1 MEETF
6 VQMAAYIVVI
16 TGSTRGIGYG
26 LADSFLALGCAVTVS
41 GRTPEAVEKAVAEL
55 SAKHEAERIFGHPCD
70 VTDFEQVQALW
81 DAAKARFGK
90 IDIWINNA
98 GIGHPQVDF
107 WELPAEQIEAVSSTN
122 LLGAMYGSK
131 VALLGMLAQGF
142 GAIYNL
148 EGLGSGGFRVP
159 GTSVY
164 ATSKA
169 GLRSFG
175 ETLARETR
183 GTPVLVGALRPG
195 MVITDLVTKPY
206 DGRPEEWE
214 RAKRIFN
221 IIADRVETVTPWLAK
236 RMLDNDKNG
245 ARISWTSTWKVGLR
259 FLMSPFRKRDLFG
272 E

>member
-1 MEETF
+1 MEETS
-6 VQMAAYIVVI
+6 VKIIVI

-26 LADSFLALGCAVTVS
+26 LADSFLALGCAVVVS
-41 GRTPEAVEKAVAEL
+41 GRKDETVEKAVGEL
-55 SAKHEAERIFGHPCD
+55 SARYEADRVFGQPCD
-70 VTDFEQVQALW
+70 VTDYGQVEALW
-81 DAAKARFGK
+81 DTARTRFGR

-98 GIGHPQVDF
+98 GIGHPQVNF
-107 WELPAEQIEAVSSTN
+107 WELPAERIGAVLRTN

-131 VALLGMLAQGF
+131 VALQGMLNQGF

-148 EGLGSGGFRVP
+148 EGLGSSGPRVQ

-169 GLRSFG
+169 GLRSFD
-175 ETLARETR
+175 ETLAQETR
-183 GTPVLVGALRPG
+183 GTPVIVGALRPG

-206 DGRPEEWE
+206 EGRPDEWE

-221 IIADRVETVTPWLAK
+221 IIADRVETVTPWLA
-236 RMLDNDKNG
+236 RRVLDNTKNG
-245 ARISWTSTWKVGLR
+245 ARISWSSTWKVMAR
-259 FLMSPFRKRDLFG
+259 FATAPFRKRDLF